1 MKGEKR
7 RWEMSLIMDIVE
19 VLAQSRRTLAKI
31 QALLEEQ
38 KQQQGD
44 RDG

>member
-1 MKGEKR
+1 
-7 RWEMSLIMDIVE
+7 MSLIMDIVE

-31 QALLEEQ
+31 RALLEEQ
-38 KQQQGD
+38 KQQGD

>member
-7 RWEMSLIMDIVE
+7 RWEMSLILDIVE

-31 QALLEEQ
+31 RGLLEEQ
-38 KQQQGD
+38 KQQQGEK
-44 RDG
+44 DG

>member
-7 RWEMSLIMDIVE
+7 KCEMSLILDIVE

-31 QALLEEQ
+31 RALLEEQ
-38 KQQQGD
+38 KQQGENNE
-44 RDG
+44 